1 MAMTAA
7 QASRFLAQATM
18 GASKAEISALAQSSP
33 EAWLS
38 GQFALPRATSFWSFL
53 ADNGYNIAANIN
65 STNGFEPMIWGQLI
79 SSSDQL
85 RQRVGMAL
93 LDILVVSINGTPTS
107 WRSNLVAAYL
117 DVLWDN
123 AFGNYRNILGAIA
136 ENPAMSVYLTFIN
149 NQKANATTGAVPDEN
164 FAREL
169 MQLFSIGLYQ
179 LNMDGTLVLDITGNP
194 IETYTQA
201 DVSSMARVWTGWT
214 YANNNNT
221 TPDRFQL
228 PLVNLASQYETGAKK
243 FLGTSIPANV
253 DAYTCRKLALDIVF
267 AHKNVPP
274 FVSQQLIKRLVTSNP
289 SPDYVRRVA
298 AIFANNGNGV
308 RGDMKAVIKAV
319 LLDPEARADP
329 TATTNFAGKLR
340 EPVIRLTQWARAFNV
355 TSPTNLWPFGDTSSS
370 FSRLAESP
378 GRSPSVFNFF
388 RPGYAIPGTQ
398 DLVAPEFQLVNE
410 ASNIAYLNYIESII
424 TNGAGEAR
432 PDYSALL
439 SLVGNTQALLDEL
452 NLVLAANQIS
462 AATIAAMKAALDTMS
477 ISTSALMAKK
487 VNAAILLVMAAPE
500 YLILK

>member
-1 MAMTAA
+1 MSMTAA

-18 GASKAEISALAQSSP
+18 GASKADIVALAQSSP
-33 EAWLS
+33 DVWLS
-38 GQFALPRATSFWSFL
+38 DQFSLPRASRFWNFL
-53 ADNGYNIAANIN
+53 ADNGYNVAANIN
-65 STNGFEPMIWGQLI
+65 STNGFEPMVWSQLI
-79 SSSDQL
+79 SSKDQL
-85 RQRVGMAL
+85 RQRVGLAL
-93 LDILVVSINGTPTS
+93 LDLLVVSIDGTPVQ

-123 AFGNYRNILGAIA
+123 AFGNYRNILGGIA
-136 ENPAMSVYLTFIN
+136 DNAAMAVFLTFNN
-149 NQKANATTGAVPDEN
+149 NQKANSVTGAIPDEN

-179 LNMDGTLVLDITGNP
+179 LNMDGSLVLNMTGNP

-201 DVSSMARVWTGWT
+201 DVSSAARVWTGWT
-214 YANNNNT
+214 YANNNGT
-221 TPDRFQL
+221 TPDRLRL
-228 PLVNLASQYETGAKK
+228 PLTNIASQYETGSKR
-243 FLGTSIPANV
+243 FLGTTIPANI

-274 FVSQQLIKRLVTSNP
+274 FISQQLIKRLVTSNP
-289 SPDYVRRVA
+289 SPDYISRVA
-298 AIFANNGNGV
+298 AVFANNGSGV
-308 RGDMKAVIKAV
+308 RGDMKSVIKAI

-329 TATTNFAGKLR
+329 TPNTTVSGKLR

-388 RPGYAIPGTQ
+388 RPGYEIPGTQ
-398 DLVAPEFQLVNE
+398 GIIAPEFQLVNE
-410 ASNIAYLNYIESII
+410 ASNIAYLNYMESLI
-424 TNGAGEAR
+424 TNGAGEAK

-439 SLVGNTQALLDEL
+439 SLAGNTQALLDEL

-462 AATIAAMKAALDTMS
+462 ATTIAAIKTALDTMS
-477 ISTSALMAKK
+477 VSSAALIAKK
-487 VNAAILLVMAAPE
+487 VNAAILVVMAAPE